1 MFKSKAVPVKLDPDT
16 TDTLVG
22 EGSSFEGNIKSDA
35 SIRIEGKVT
44 GDIECKGDVTIGEKG
59 QVQSNISARNVIIAG
74 TVTGDIQ
81 TKSKLSITSTGKLF
95 GNIEV
100 ASLSIEEGSVF
111 EGSSRMSSQTD
122 TAPSASKEAAATSEK
137 KSEKKS

>member
-1 MFKSKAVPVKLDPDT
+1 MFKTKAIPVKLDPDT

-35 SIRIEGKVT
+35 SIRIEGEVT

-59 QVQSNISARNVIIAG
+59 RVKSNITARNVIVAG

-81 TKSKLSITSTGKLF
+81 TKSKLSITSTGKLY
-95 GNIEV
+95 GNITV
-100 ASLSIEEGSVF
+100 ASLSVEEGSIF
-111 EGSSRMSSQTD
+111 EGSSRMSSQPE
-122 TAPSASKEAAATSEK
+122 TASSANQEAAAASQTS
-137 KSEKKS
+137 

>member
-44 GDIECKGDVTIGEKG
+44 GIL
-59 QVQSNISARNVIIAG
+59 SARA
-74 TVTGDIQ
+74 
-81 TKSKLSITSTGKLF
+81 
-95 GNIEV
+95 
-100 ASLSIEEGSVF
+100 
-111 EGSSRMSSQTD
+111 M
-122 TAPSASKEAAATSEK
+122 
-137 KSEKKS
+137 

>member
-1 MFKSKAVPVKLDPDT
+1 MFKSKAIPVKLDPDT

-35 SIRIEGKVT
+35 SIRIEGQVT

-59 QVQSNISARNVIIAG
+59 QVKSNIAARNVIIAG

-81 TKSKLSITSTGKLF
+81 TRSKLSITSTGKLY
-95 GNIEV
+95 GNITV
-100 ASLSIEEGSVF
+100 ASLSVEEGSVF
-111 EGSSRMSSQTD
+111 EGSSRMSGSSE
-122 TAPSASKEAAATSEK
+122 AAAGANKEAAAASENA
-137 KSEKKS
+137 

>member
-35 SIRIEGKVT
+35 SIRIEGQVT

-59 QVQSNISARNVIIAG
+59 RVKSNIAARNVIIAG

-81 TKSKLSITSTGKLF
+81 TKSKLTITSTGKLY
-95 GNIEV
+95 GNITV
-100 ASLSIEEGSVF
+100 ASLSIEEGSIF
-111 EGSSRMSSQTD
+111 EGSSRMSN
-122 TAPSASKEAAATSEK
+122 PSEPAASAIQEAAATSQT
-137 KSEKKS
+137 S

>member
-35 SIRIEGKVT
+35 SIRIEGQVT

-59 QVQSNISARNVIIAG
+59 RVKSNIAARNVIIAG

-81 TKSKLSITSTGKLF
+81 TQSKLTITSTGKLY
-95 GNIEV
+95 GNITV
-100 ASLSIEEGSVF
+100 ASLSIEQGSIF
-111 EGSSRMSSQTD
+111 EGSSRMSN
-122 TAPSASKEAAATSEK
+122 PSEPAASANKEAAATSQT
-137 KSEKKS
+137 S

>member
-59 QVQSNISARNVIIAG
+59 QVKSNISARNVIIAG

-81 TKSKLSITSTGKLF
+81 TMSKLSITSTGKLF

-111 EGSSRMSSQTD
+111 EGSSRMSTSITSSSS
-122 TAPSASKEAAATSEK
+122 TSANAEAAAASQN
-137 KSEKKS
+137 S